1 MKTITFILLCLAL
14 NTAVVRAEEHHL
26 VQTQIQDASAPGVPV
41 ESLTVYVLVSPDH
54 RPQVFKTFNST
65 QMEAAIGNLPR
76 GSVLHYDAN
85 AMIKS
90 PPNSQLQALIANCK
104 KRDISLMLSPT
115 N

>member
-1 MKTITFILLCLAL
+1 MKMITLIFLCAAL
-14 NTAVVRAEEHHL
+14 STAAVRAEEFHL

-41 ESLTVYVLVSPDH
+41 ESLTIYVLVSPDH

-90 PPNSQLQALIANCK
+90 PPDTQLQALIANCK
-104 KRDISLMLSPT
+104 KRGISLMLSPT